1 PVLPSQLAPRP
12 DLILFNGLGGF
23 TADGREYV
31 MNLAPE
37 QSPPAP
43 WSNILANPYFGSVVT
58 EAGQAYT
65 WVENAHEH
73 RLTPWYNDP
82 ISDPSGEAFYLRD
95 EDSGHY
101 WSPTP
106 LPCRGAGDY
115 RSRHGFGYSVFVHN
129 EADIYSEVTVFVAID
144 APVKCTI
151 VRLHNNTDTTKTL
164 SVTGYVEWV
173 LGDLRPKTMPYVV
186 TEEATTEQG
195 LIAHNFYSME
205 FAERVAFFQVSERP
219 SSFTADRMEF
229 IGRNSSLKTPA
240 ALKRASLSGKTG
252 AGLDPCAALQ
262 VQITLLP
269 QQERELVFVLGSGL
283 NSDDTQYLL
292 QRFKAT
298 QEGLQG
304 LRAVQDYWLKT
315 LSTLQVQTSDA
326 SLNVLVN
333 GWVLYQ
339 TLACRFLGRSG
350 YYQSG
355 GAFGFRDQLQD
366 SMALVHAEPQRVRD
380 YLVQCAGHQFQEG
393 DVQHWW
399 HPPSNRGVRTRC
411 SDDYL
416 WLPLAICRYIE
427 VTGDVSVLDEKAGF
441 LTGRALNPGEES
453 YYDLPNYSSET
464 GTLYE
469 HCLRALRFGFSYGE
483 HGLPLMGAGDWNDGM
498 NLVGIHGKGESVW
511 LGFFLC
517 EVLKQFKP
525 LAEQRHD
532 YDFAAICEQER
543 SKLKQALET
552 HAWDGEW
559 YRRAYFD
566 DGTPLGSK
574 QNDECRIDSIAQSW
588 SILSEIGSPERSLT
602 ALQSLHTHLVKPE
615 AGLIQLL
622 DPPFDHSALEPGY
635 IKGYVPG
642 VRENGGQYTHAA
654 VWATMAYAQLGDSE
668 RAWELMSML
677 NPVNHSLNAQQMQVY
692 KVEPYVLAADIYAV
706 EPHTGRGGWTWYT
719 GSAGW
724 LYRLITESLLGLR
737 RHANTLSFKPCLPQH
752 WTDFTLQ
759 YRFHNTLYHIHVLQ
773 EQREGVWMSV
783 DGVEQ
788 REVVLWDD
796 GVEHYVEVRV
806 AGYIA

>member
-1 PVLPSQLAPRP
+1 
-12 DLILFNGLGGF
+12 
-23 TADGREYV
+23 
-31 MNLAPE
+31 
-37 QSPPAP
+37 
-43 WSNILANPYFGSVVT
+43 
-58 EAGQAYT
+58 
-65 WVENAHEH
+65 
-73 RLTPWYNDP
+73 
-82 ISDPSGEAFYLRD
+82 
-95 EDSGHY
+95 
-101 WSPTP
+101 
-106 LPCRGAGDY
+106 
-115 RSRHGFGYSVFVHN
+115 
-129 EADIYSEVTVFVAID
+129 
-144 APVKCTI
+144 
-151 VRLHNNTDTTKTL
+151 
-164 SVTGYVEWV
+164 
-173 LGDLRPKTMPYVV
+173 
-186 TEEATTEQG
+186 
-195 LIAHNFYSME
+195 
-205 FAERVAFFQVSERP
+205 
-219 SSFTADRMEF
+219 
-229 IGRNSSLKTPA
+229 
-240 ALKRASLSGKTG
+240 
-252 AGLDPCAALQ
+252 
-262 VQITLLP
+262 
-269 QQERELVFVLGSGL
+269 
-283 NSDDTQYLL
+283 
-292 QRFKAT
+292 
-298 QEGLQG
+298 
-304 LRAVQDYWLKT
+304 
-315 LSTLQVQTSDA
+315 
-326 SLNVLVN
+326 
-333 GWVLYQ
+333 
-339 TLACRFLGRSG
+339 
-350 YYQSG
+350 
-355 GAFGFRDQLQD
+355 
-366 SMALVHAEPQRVRD
+366 MALVHAEPQRVRD

-469 HCLRALRFGFSYGE
+469 HCLRALRFGFNYGE